1 MRRRGLVPQGRPPPL
16 LPKATAERRRR
27 KTPKKRKTRRTQ
39 RIPRKTTSPRLTLRK
54 KSTRRTNSSRPHFN
68 CSARPSD
75 RQSVLACLQKR
86 FVGGAVH
93 RQIFPPGNAG

>member
-1 MRRRGLVPQGRPPPL
+1 MRRRVRLPRGRPR
-16 LPKATAERRRR
+16 LPRATAERRKGKSP
-27 KTPKKRKTRRTQ
+27 KTRKTRRTQ
-39 RIPRKTTSPRLTLRK
+39 KIRRKTTSPSLTHRK
-54 KSTRRTNSSRPHFN
+54 KSTRKTNSSRPHFN